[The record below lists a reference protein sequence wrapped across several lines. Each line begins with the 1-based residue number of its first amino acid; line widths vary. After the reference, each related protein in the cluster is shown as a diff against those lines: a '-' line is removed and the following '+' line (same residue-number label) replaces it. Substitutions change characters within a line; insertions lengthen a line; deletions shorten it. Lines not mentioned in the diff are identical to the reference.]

1 MSVLTSF
8 FPWLQ
13 RGATPSSNWTIA
25 SCSLF
30 ILKILYNCVT
40 VSILSEK
47 EETLNEELEVGK
59 WISDEAKAKLW
70 NALKNKDL
78 IAVSVAK
85 AITETAHNKIKCAH
99 TDMILNRKNKDLSR
113 KKTFNN
119 WHAKSGT
126 FRQIDS

>member
-59 WISDEAKAKLW
+59 WILNEAKEKLR
-70 NALKNKDL
+70 NDLKNKDL
-78 IAVSVAK
+78 IAVFVAK
-85 AITETAHNKIKCAH
+85 TITETAHN
-99 TDMILNRKNKDLSR
+99 
-113 KKTFNN
+113 
-119 WHAKSGT
+119 
-126 FRQIDS
+126 